1 MKNIV
6 LLLFDIVSYIS
17 DKVKREDK
25 KQHLI
30 LHSGAGCFCVCGLT
44 GARKMWYNLS
54 GQTGI

>member
-30 LHSGAGCFCVCGLT
+30 LHSGAGCFCPRIDGGEENVV
-44 GARKMWYNLS
+44 
-54 GQTGI
+54 